1 MNIDI
6 FSLHSRKEKQKLYL
20 YEDVYSSPLVQ
31 LESVIMVPL
40 RQDTVEKQEQQLL
53 GQLVEELFC

>member
-1 MNIDI
+1 MNIGI

-31 LESVIMVPL
+31 LENVNNGAIEAGYS
-40 RQDTVEKQEQQLL
+40 
-53 GQLVEELFC
+53 